1 MHLNLSLR
9 KSIVILISLLL
20 LFPAGSQ
27 CESVVHDEFGG
38 MLGLSLTLGTIR
50 QRLGMVAKGYY
61 AGSDFQANMEV
72 GVHYNFASF
81 GPPLSGPEV
90 RTSLGG
96 VFAWGDTDV
105 TDNVFLSPV
114 SNQTGRKYSLAYA
127 YNYYWDRIETSQPT
141 GIVALQV
148 GAFHLASEN
157 DFLSGRGGDKF
168 RTGAI
173 SAAYRNNKTMVAV
186 KTLLWTGN
194 TGKNT
199 QKIKDSPYPSRFGYR
214 DMSQAPHG
222 AYSHGVLS
230 AQVQYAWYEFQT
242 LGAEVGVDS
251 EKVRHAVQN
260 RFIHDMDF
268 IPDKWVATEN
278 PHVPMRDAKGGQYL
292 FLEGQSIKPA
302 EAFVEVS
309 MNPSLFY

>member
-1 MHLNLSLR
+1 
-9 KSIVILISLLL
+9 
-20 LFPAGSQ
+20 
-27 CESVVHDEFGG
+27 

-50 QRLGMVAKGYY
+50 QRLGVIAKGYY

-72 GVHYNFASF
+72 GVHYNVASF

-90 RTSLGG
+90 RASLGG
-96 VFAWGDTDV
+96 VYAWGDIDA

-114 SNQTGRKYSLAYA
+114 SNQTGHKYSLAYA
-127 YNYYWDRIETSQPT
+127 YAYYWDRIGTSQPT
-141 GIVALQV
+141 GTFALQV
-148 GAFHLASEN
+148 DAFHLSTEN
-157 DFLSGRGGDKF
+157 DLFAGRGGDKF

-173 SAAYRNNKTMVAV
+173 SAAYRNNKTQVTV

-194 TGKNT
+194 TGIDT
-199 QKIKDSPYPSRFGYR
+199 PKIKDTQYPGRFGYK
-214 DMSQAPHG
+214 DMSRAPHG
-222 AYSHGVLS
+222 TYAHGILS

-260 RFIHDMDF
+260 RFIHDMVF
-268 IPDKWVATEN
+268 IPDKWVTTEN
-278 PHVPMRDAKGGQYL
+278 PHVPMHDAQGGQYL
-292 FLEGQSIKPA
+292 FLEGQTIKPA
-302 EAFVEVS
+302 EPFIEVS